1 MTKGFQ
7 ETLTEK
13 LNVVICSVAE
23 GSSRRQSI
31 KKKIVATLEQRKSK
45 QKQTKTAYMLSFA

>member
-1 MTKGFQ
+1 MAKGFQ

-13 LNVVICSVAE
+13 LNVVICFVAE
-23 GSSRRQSI
+23 DSSVRQSI

-45 QKQTKTAYMLSFA
+45 QKQTKTDYMLSFA